1 MDTLPLYAF
10 DIETTS
16 LTWDTGQ
23 VTTVAV
29 CSAEHAF
36 VLEDADEIRLLRALR
51 SHLASLPEGI
61 VVTWN
66 GAVFDGPFL
75 AGRADALG
83 IERPC
88 MLFSDRSIAPK
99 YEPQPGFPSHGM
111 HPIFDA
117 AGIGLHHHVDVA
129 YLWRE
134 RAEAD
139 GIRWA
144 LKPVARHLGIDVIE
158 VDRSR
163 MDALSRP
170 ERMAYNLSDVLAT
183 LELAEG
189 VETVS
194 PGAIMPPLPRPVH
207 AQGGLA

>member
-1 MDTLPLYAF
+1 MPTFPLYAF

-29 CSAEHAF
+29 CSTEHAF
-36 VLEDADEIRLLRALR
+36 VLEDTDEIRLLRALR
-51 SHLASLPEGI
+51 SHMASLPEGI

-66 GAVFDGPFL
+66 GAAFDGPYL
-75 AGRADALG
+75 AGRADVLG

-88 MLFSDRSIAPK
+88 TLFADRTIAPK
-99 YEPQPGFPSHGM
+99 YEPQPGFPRHGM

-117 AGIGLHHHVDVA
+117 AGIGLHHHLDVA
-129 YLWRE
+129 YLWRQ
-134 RAEAD
+134 RAETD
-139 GIRWA
+139 GVRWA

-158 VDRSR
+158 VDRTR
-163 MDALSRP
+163 MDTLSRP

-183 LELAEG
+183 LKLAEG
-189 VETVS
+189 AETAHPDV
-194 PGAIMPPLPRPVH
+194 IMPPLPHPVP
-207 AQGGLA
+207 A